1 MVAAKMIEELTELVA
16 PMAEAMGLTLWG
28 IEFSGDDGHPVLRIY
43 VDKEGGVVVGQC
55 ATLSR
60 DISVLL
66 DAEDLVPGRFN
77 LEVSSPGLD
86 RPFFSLNQMRGYEGQ
101 QVKFRLN
108 EPFEGSRNFIGT
120 LKSVEEQQFTIIQE
134 DSGDELS
141 FDFSEVRKIRIRYQ
155 FPVKNKGK
163 KA

>member
-1 MVAAKMIEELTELVA
+1 MIQDLTELVA
-16 PMAEAMGLTLWG
+16 PMAEAMGLSLWG

-55 ATLSR
+55 VTLSR
-60 DISVLL
+60 DISVIL

-86 RPFFSLNQMRGYEGQ
+86 RPFFTLDQMRGYEGQ
-101 QVKFRLN
+101 HLKVRLN

-120 LKSVEEQQFTIIQE
+120 LKSVGDTQFSIILE
-134 DSGDELS
+134 DGGDELT
-141 FDFSEVRKIRIRYQ
+141 FDFSEVNKIRIRYQ